1 MRSSQLST
9 FPVLVA
15 VAFAL
20 GASGVSMAQTE
31 PDEELE
37 IIELGD
43 RYDDD
48 ETAIEDEI
56 IDGLIFDQN
65 SQQYRLVADPEEQD
79 LVEPPSQRETDIA
92 EIRRLFAV
100 YKESVTSA
108 NYLEADTLAKR
119 IIELSI
125 KVFGINSTE
134 SAKALTNL
142 AIAQNGNKEYE
153 AAERNFRASIDII
166 ERISDRLNST
176 LINPLKGLGSTQ
188 LANGRPDMA
197 RASFQRAVHI
207 SHVNDGPHNL
217 GQIEVLESMAEIYLA
232 VGEHKKALDIQE
244 RMYSIQA
251 RKIQPYS
258 LGIVPA
264 LKKQAHWQHRLQMYE
279 RERVSWR
286 KIIDVI
292 ERNYGKK
299 DLRLIPPLTSL
310 GKSYLFITPSEYD
323 MQPEISVASGE
334 TYLRRANRIAETNPD
349 SDWQILGRT
358 MLSLGDFYVLSAR
371 ANRGARIY
379 KGLWILL
386 SEDEERLGNR
396 REHLE
401 RLNVL
406 QDIFPPKYYRSEQ
419 IEDGIPKEEEF
430 ETGTIS
436 YGFTVNGAGKAVDV
450 FHIETQPPEF
460 QDMSDRVRRNLRRL
474 VYRPRLEDGT
484 IVDTPETTYTHEFLY
499 RPGDLPTK
507 PSKKDTT
514 SR

>member
-1 MRSSQLST
+1 MRSSQLNT

-15 VAFAL
+15 VAFAV

-31 PDEELE
+31 PEEELE

-43 RYDDD
+43 RYDGDD
-48 ETAIEDEI
+48 TAIEDEI
-56 IDGLIFDQN
+56 FDGLVFDQD
-65 SQQYRLVADPEEQD
+65 SQQYQLLEVPEEEY
-79 LVEPPSQRETDIA
+79 LPEPPSQRETDVA

-100 YKESVTSA
+100 YKESINSA
-108 NYLEADTLAKR
+108 SYLEADTLAKR

-125 KVFGINSTE
+125 KLFGINSAE

-142 AIAQNGNKEYE
+142 AIAQNGNQEYE
-153 AAERNFRASIDII
+153 AAERNFRASIEII
-166 ERISDRLNST
+166 ERISDRLNSS

-207 SHVNDGPHNL
+207 SHVNDGPHNM

-232 VGEHKKALDIQE
+232 VGEHKKAVDIQE
-244 RMYSIQA
+244 RMYAIQA
-251 RKIQPYS
+251 RKIEPHS
-258 LGIVPA
+258 MGIVPA

-286 KIIDVI
+286 KIIDVL

-310 GKSYLFITPSEYD
+310 GKSYLFITPAEYD
-323 MQPEISVASGE
+323 MQPEVSVASGE

-349 SDWQILGRT
+349 SDWQILGQT
-358 MLSLGDFYVLSAR
+358 MLSLGDYYVLSAR
-371 ANRGARIY
+371 ANRAARIY
-379 KGLWILL
+379 KVLWTLL

-396 REHLE
+396 REYLE
-401 RLNVL
+401 RLNIL
-406 QDIFPPKYYRSEQ
+406 QEIYPPKYYRSEQ
-419 IEDGIPKEEEF
+419 IDEGIPKDEEF

-436 YGFTVNGAGKAVDV
+436 YGFTVNAAGKAVDIY
-450 FHIETQPPEF
+450 HIETHPPEF

-484 IVDTPETTYTHEFLY
+484 IVNTPETTYTHEFFY
-499 RPGDLPTK
+499 RPEDLPTK
-507 PSKKDTT
+507 PGKEDTA

>member
-1 MRSSQLST
+1 MRPSQPNT

-20 GASGVSMAQTE
+20 GVSGVSMAQTE

-37 IIELGD
+37 IIELEN

-48 ETAIEDEI
+48 DTAIEDEI
-56 IDGLIFDQN
+56 FDGLIFDQG
-65 SQQYRLVADPEEQD
+65 SQQYRLVEDPEEED
-79 LVEPPSQRETDIA
+79 LEEPPSQRETDVA

-100 YKESVTSA
+100 YKESINSA

-142 AIAQNGNKEYE
+142 AIAQNGNQEYE
-153 AAERNFRASIDII
+153 AAERNFIASIDII
-166 ERISDRLNST
+166 ERISDRLDSA

-197 RASFQRAVHI
+197 RASFQRAVHV

-232 VGEHKKALDIQE
+232 VGEHEKAVDIQE

-251 RKIQPYS
+251 RKIEPHS

-286 KIIDVI
+286 KIIGVI
-292 ERNYGKK
+292 EKNHGKK

-310 GKSYLFITPSEYD
+310 GKSYLFVTPAEYD
-323 MQPEISVASGE
+323 MQPEMSVASGE
-334 TYLRRANRIAETNPD
+334 TYLRRANRIAVTNPD
-349 SDWQILGRT
+349 SDWQILGQT
-358 MLSLGDFYVLSAR
+358 MLALGDYYVLSAR
-371 ANRGARIY
+371 ANRAARVY
-379 KGLWILL
+379 RELWTLL
-386 SEDEERLGNR
+386 SEDEERLGIR

-401 RLNVL
+401 KLNVL
-406 QDIFPPKYYRSEQ
+406 QEIYPPKYYRSEQ
-419 IEDGIPKEEEF
+419 IDEGIPKDEEF
-430 ETGTIS
+430 ESGTIS
-436 YGFTVNGAGKAVDV
+436 YGFTVNAAGKAVNIS
-450 FHIETQPPEF
+450 HIETQPPEF
-460 QDMSDRVRRNLRRL
+460 QDMSNRVRRNLRGL

-484 IVDTPETTYTHEFLY
+484 IVDTPETTFTHEFFY
-499 RPGDLPTK
+499 RPGDIPTK
-507 PSKKDTT
+507 PSKEDTA